1 MGTVAHEMGMRL
13 QTYFNKKI
21 QFSFLINDVGSNTL
35 REPLKQIQLQLI
47 MSSLSPGHALSK
59 LNGNTVPPA
68 KFRFSRHLKEFHQT
82 PLHKPDILQLTFAS
96 HLYLSIYHCTSAHHQ
111 YSTCLI
117 TCAQSLYS
125 IINFQLTLSAF
136 ITNSPV
142 QIEMITS
149 PSALKTLKQ
158 VRTMK

>member
-13 QTYFNKKI
+13 QTYFNKKN

-96 HLYLSIYHCTSAHHQ
+96 HLTERDECLTFFIYRYIIVLRLTTNIQLAQLRVLNRCIQLSIS
-111 YSTCLI
+111 SSRSRL
-117 TCAQSLYS
+117 
-125 IINFQLTLSAF
+125 LSR
-136 ITNSPV
+136 TV
-142 QIEMITS
+142 
-149 PSALKTLKQ
+149 PSRQ
-158 VRTMK
+158 R